1 MLSEDKKSIQ
11 CCTTAPHLKYKYKL
25 TDTQTDN
32 ANTKPHL
39 VMVKAIG
46 TNTNTCHNKTTKKTK
61 YKERESHPLPRVGN
75 HQHLSRIANLQTNI
89 VEHKI

>member
-25 TDTQTDN
+25 TDTQTDD
-32 ANTKPHL
+32 ANTTPHL
-39 VMVKAIG
+39 VKAIG

-75 HQHLSRIANLQTNI
+75 HKHLSRIANLQTNI